1 MLRPAPKVS
10 RRGTLLPPPHL
21 VYIQP
26 RRSSS
31 TYTKMAPSNMQAAR
45 FHAAKDLRVEQ
56 VELPPVAAGEVRVK
70 VAFAGI
76 CGR

>member
-1 MLRPAPKVS
+1 
-10 RRGTLLPPPHL
+10 
-21 VYIQP
+21 
-26 RRSSS
+26 
-31 TYTKMAPSNMQAAR
+31 MAPTTMQAAR

-56 VELPPVAAGEVRVK
+56 VELLPLAAGEVRVK